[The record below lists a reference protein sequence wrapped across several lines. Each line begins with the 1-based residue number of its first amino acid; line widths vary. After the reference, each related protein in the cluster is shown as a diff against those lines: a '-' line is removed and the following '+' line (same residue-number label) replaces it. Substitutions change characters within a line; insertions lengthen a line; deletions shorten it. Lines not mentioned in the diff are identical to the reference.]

1 MSTTQHDVCACVW
14 DNNSSFVSL
23 NNWWFFHLQQTA
35 VGFLMPKLSQLSICW
50 FGVSLRD
57 TRNRELT
64 IPLQQKDHNHLSW
77 SGSSREERPWGDSGM
92 SKWKVMLW
100 KKYASLLPC
109 LSVSLEELEG
119 WSGLTFGSFDGH
131 WCSAYG
137 STANMHI
144 CLWTDN
150 VLLLSTIHYSFTFL

>member
-119 WSGLTFGSFDGH
+119 WSGLTFGSFDGTGVLH
-131 WCSAYG
+131 
-137 STANMHI
+137 MDPLLI
-144 CLWTDN
+144 CTYVFGLTM
-150 VLLLSTIHYSFTFL
+150 FCC